1 MTQPQSANGGD
12 PQAAGGGQYM
22 PPNTGYQGQGAPP
35 QYGYAQPAPQ
45 PEPKKKKKW
54 PWILGGV
61 VAVVIIASVA
71 GGGGDG
77 GTGGVSGGGDTNQA
91 QEQEQ
96 SGPVQMGESID
107 IDGLLIT
114 VDGVRPGSNPLGET
128 FVTVDVTLENTSDK
142 PKDFSSMD
150 FKMERPDGVITD
162 ISFMGENSLETAK
175 VAPGGTATGTVSFE
189 GDGAPG
195 EYKVTYE
202 KWLGFSD
209 SGDSGWVGTM

>member
-1 MTQPQSANGGD
+1 
-12 PQAAGGGQYM
+12 M

-77 GTGGVSGGGDTNQA
+77 GTGGAASGGGDTNQA
-91 QEQEQ
+91 QEQEQEQ

-202 KWLGFSD
+202 EWLGFSD